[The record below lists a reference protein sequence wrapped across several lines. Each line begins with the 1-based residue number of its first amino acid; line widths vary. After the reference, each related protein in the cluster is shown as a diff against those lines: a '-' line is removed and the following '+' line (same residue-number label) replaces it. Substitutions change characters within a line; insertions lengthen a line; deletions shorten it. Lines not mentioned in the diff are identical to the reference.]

1 MRFSIIVVC
10 LNAGDKLNDTLDSIF
25 AQDFLDY
32 EVVVKDGGSKDGSI
46 EGMRKDERIRLYVE
60 QDKSIYD
67 AMNQAVGYA
76 KGEYI
81 IFLNCGDS
89 FHDGT
94 VLTKV
99 NERICEELGQ
109 VESAHEGMV
118 HPQDVSAGN
127 KREPRLIVYG
137 KLYNEKTDSWITP
150 APVINGF
157 TCYRNVPCH
166 QSCIYDAS
174 LCKEKPFEIQFKIRG
189 DYEHFLWCYYKGGAK
204 MVYLD
209 ATVADYEGGGYSET
223 KENLKRSKAEH
234 KEITARYMS
243 AGERFKYK
251 AILLLT
257 LAPLRTKLANSK
269 RFAGMYHKLTAMMY
283 GRK

>member
-10 LNAGDKLNDTLDSIF
+10 LNAGGKLNDTLDSIF
-25 AQDFLDY
+25 AQDFQDY

-46 EGMRKDERIRLYVE
+46 EGMRKDERIRLYIE
-60 QDKSIYD
+60 KDKSIYD

-76 KGEYI
+76 QGEYI

-89 FHDGT
+89 FHDST

-99 NERICEELGQ
+99 DECIRRERQEAQ
-109 VESAHEGMV
+109 EG
-118 HPQDVSAGN
+118 VSADEVN
-127 KREPRLIVYG
+127 SRNVTSDVVREPRLIVYG

-166 QSCIYDAS
+166 QSCIYDAG

-204 MVYLD
+204 AVYLD

-243 AGERFKYK
+243 KGERFKYK
-251 AILLLT
+251 AVLLLT

-269 RFAGMYHKLTAMMY
+269 RFAGVYHKLTARLY
-283 GRK
+283 G

>member
-89 FHDGT
+89 FHDCT

-99 NERICEELGQ
+99 DECIREKEQ
-109 VESAHEGMV
+109 
-118 HPQDVSAGN
+118 
-127 KREPRLIVYG
+127 REPGTLTDGGGMREKQSDATKPSRLIIYG

-166 QSCIYDAS
+166 QSCIYDAK

-189 DYEHFLWCYYKGGAK
+189 DYEHFLWCYYRGGAK

-223 KENLKRSKAEH
+223 KANLKRSKAEH

-243 AGERFKYK
+243 KGELFKYK